1 MMMDPA
7 PSVNKAYSL
16 VLAEESQKILGKAN
30 SVGDMSPPT
39 GSMNE
44 C

>member
-1 MMMDPA
+1 MSFLLGLNETYNQCRSQLMMMDPC

-16 VLAEESQKILGKAN
+16 VMAEE
-30 SVGDMSPPT
+30 
-39 GSMNE
+39 

>member
-16 VLAEESQKILGKAN
+16 VLAEESQKIL
-30 SVGDMSPPT
+30 VRLT
-39 GSMNE
+39 LLVI
-44 C
+44 CLLQLVV